1 MVPDDDIVPWVETK
15 STLPTL
21 HIRLSPDIIEGI
33 SNLHT
38 QLIMKNQR
46 DKTKDRSSSSVGAMP
61 VGFKKL
67 VGVTPP
73 RNTSNSSR
81 KHRLNLHGD
90 LPSKTN
96 KNRNIRSGAKSS
108 VSLLGR
114 IYFAH
119 QLQSF
124 P

>member
-1 MVPDDDIVPWVETK
+1 MVPNDDIVPWVETK

-21 HIRLSPDIIEGI
+21 HICLSPDIIEGI

-67 VGVTPP
+67 VGATPP
-73 RNTSNSSR
+73 RNTSNSNR

-90 LPSKTN
+90 LPSKTT
-96 KNRNIRSGAKSS
+96 KIEISEWC
-108 VSLLGR
+108 
-114 IYFAH
+114 
-119 QLQSF
+119 
-124 P
+124 